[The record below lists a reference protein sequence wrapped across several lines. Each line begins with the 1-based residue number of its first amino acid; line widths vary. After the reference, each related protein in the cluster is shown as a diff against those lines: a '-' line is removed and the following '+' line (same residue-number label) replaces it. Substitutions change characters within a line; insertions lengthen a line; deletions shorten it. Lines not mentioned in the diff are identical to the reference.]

1 MIKRLRTGALAAILL
16 ALQIG
21 FFSSY
26 RIAVV
31 PVSVEAMTLSKMQ
44 AVVTAITNAGFAA
57 NASLR
62 ADGTWQIRSDATD
75 YTVDVA
81 TICTFATN
89 QAVSAKVSS
98 VVYW

>member
-1 MIKRLRTGALAAILL
+1 MIKRLRSAALLAIVL

-31 PVSVEAMTLSKMQ
+31 PVTTQAMTLSKMQ

-62 ADGTWQIRSDATD
+62 PDGTWQIRSDAAD
-75 YTVDVA
+75 YTVDASQV
-81 TICTFATN
+81 CGFATA
-89 QAVSAKVSS
+89 QGITAKVSS
-98 VVYW
+98 AVYW